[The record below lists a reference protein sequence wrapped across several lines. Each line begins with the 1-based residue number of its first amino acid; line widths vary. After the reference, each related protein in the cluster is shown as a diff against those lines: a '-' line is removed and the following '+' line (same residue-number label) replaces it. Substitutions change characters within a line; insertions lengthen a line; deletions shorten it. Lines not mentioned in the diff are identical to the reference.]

1 MKRYLKF
8 YDKDKQFVKM
18 SNQSEKGFDLII
30 LSDDI
35 LKQIIETI
43 NNCEENGDTLNVV
56 WQMKFKLKNLVLYK
70 DCTFSAPID
79 NIYKKRGDITPKSYG
94 KKIKVK
100 CSGSEFYSEDEAYI
114 DNNVLNPKN
123 YFWSKIPKVTK
134 YIKYK
139 NGKQFNRKLK
149 INNLHLKCDEYE
161 DFIKTIKIKKDE

>member
-100 CSGSEFYSEDEAYI
+100 CTKMF
-114 DNNVLNPKN
+114 KK
-123 YFWSKIPKVTK
+123 YFKV
-134 YIKYK
+134 
-139 NGKQFNRKLK
+139 
-149 INNLHLKCDEYE
+149 NLFK
-161 DFIKTIKIKKDE
+161 